1 MTSDNDWYVD
11 ACPNDSSCGNT
22 YFGRKCIFKSL
33 GFAMNE
39 GDRQRANFAFDV
51 KADGTSKELG
61 YSAKLFSCGKCQEI
75 RNCGGTECSSSITVV
90 QEKLLDKISVSSL
103 ISGVSPDC
111 PSYRN
116 LG

>member
-11 ACPNDSSCGNT
+11 ACPNDPSCGNT

-51 KADGTSKELG
+51 KADGTDKELR
-61 YSAKLFSCGKCQEI
+61 YLAKLFSCGKCQEI
-75 RNCGGTECSSSITVV
+75 RNCDGTECSSAITVV
-90 QEKLLDKISVSSL
+90 QEKLLDSSTARL
-103 ISGVSPDC
+103 KVSPDSSIC
-111 PSYRN
+111 NKDSM
-116 LG
+116 

>member
-39 GDRQRANFAFDV
+39 GDRQRAKFAFDV
-51 KADGTSKELG
+51 KADETSKELG